1 MEDAWPKYTCCR
13 HRSNRVARLLFT
25 ELASHTKDQQVKLT
39 EPAFILVPDALKADV
54 ERRYLSKFDVNGLM
68 LAEVLSFERFAYRI
82 FSRAGGLATDSISK
96 IGKSLLIQ
104 KIICQRPEQFKRFQ
118 RFAARQVIVMN

>member
-1 MEDAWPKYTCCR
+1 MAK
-13 HRSNRVARLLFT
+13 NILVAGTDPIELQDYCLQ

-104 KIICQRPEQFKRFQ
+104 KII
-118 RFAARQVIVMN
+118 